1 MLDNQ
6 IEQDD
11 VISEE
16 IEELNVTGAKI
27 TKKIIIVPINNTLLY
42 VEPIYQTMVNESN
55 VPSLKKV
62 IVASGTKM
70 ATGDNLAEA
79 LTKLLSQ
86 HALNIEINRTDDI
99 EGLIQSIIQANKNLE
114 ESTQSNNWEL
124 IGSDLNE
131 LQSLIETLEKI
142 MKEEKKSK
150 EDQEGTRN
158 QDTTT
163 IQTQSLDENTSS
175 NE

>member
-1 MLDNQ
+1 M
-6 IEQDD
+6 
-11 VISEE
+11 
-16 IEELNVTGAKI
+16 
-27 TKKIIIVPINNTLLY
+27 
-42 VEPIYQTMVNESN
+42 
-55 VPSLKKV
+55 
-62 IVASGTKM
+62 
-70 ATGDNLAEA
+70 AEA

>member
-1 MLDNQ
+1 
-6 IEQDD
+6 
-11 VISEE
+11 
-16 IEELNVTGAKI
+16 
-27 TKKIIIVPINNTLLY
+27 
-42 VEPIYQTMVNESN
+42 MVNESN

-142 MKEEKKSK
+142 MKEEYKN
-150 EDQEGTRN
+150 R
-158 QDTTT
+158 
-163 IQTQSLDENTSS
+163 LDEAIWAIQDGDFNKAINFSRS
-175 NE
+175 KKHSCILKPDSLN